1 MATPTDRLSKP
12 TPDTRA
18 TEGSFT
24 GVQTGAQTGAQ
35 TTATRQR
42 RRRRR
47 ITRPEQ
53 GSLYD
58 IMREHSGTSLYVLPI
73 CWTDLHARLL
83 KARFIEQDPVLTPMP
98 SSKSPSRNEPRP
110 SQTAAG
116 LSRDLTVLLS
126 PELTRPF
133 CKTRAIK
140 SVLSTLFPATMSR
153 PKTGGELDL
162 YFGDR
167 VFRKAVRVPMIW
179 KRPECTTASFDSAV
193 TRPATSFGK
202 IPSSSYET
210 TGSSSWSCSTSQS
223 TRDEPMLAYINR
235 AQLAFVRANLFRIVA
250 GPDNGDRSNGPVSR
264 LQQLRSKML
273 VPDNVEH
280 DAHFVGIL
288 LAMAQA
294 HFYESRSMQPSRSSS
309 QSSRL
314 SLGSQ
319 KDDPTKPDFHDVTV
333 QLITHADESAEF
345 IVYKAVVTAA
355 FLRRFS
361 SPTRLPMLEALSDC
375 GMNVEYTKVPIWP
388 VLGLKERLGKAL
400 GREIAGDLPPDDES
414 IETWESQE
422 DRQARLGSFSLK
434 RKRIDREA
442 LSEVFNQSFEV
453 HDEDSQEAPP
463 SGGPRLGISAPLSP
477 TSKRR
482 RTRPISE
489 LEVC

>member
-1 MATPTDRLSKP
+1 MATPTDRLTKP
-12 TPDTRA
+12 SPDANILSA
-18 TEGSFT
+18 TCPGM
-24 GVQTGAQTGAQ
+24 QTAA
-35 TTATRQR
+35 ARHR

-47 ITRPEQ
+47 IIRPEQ

-58 IMREHSGTSLYVLPI
+58 IMREHCGTSLYVLPI

-83 KARFIEQDPVLTPMP
+83 QARFLEQDPILTPLP
-98 SSKSPSRNEPRP
+98 SSKSPLRYEPRP

-140 SVLSTLFPATMSR
+140 SVLSTLFPTTMSR

-167 VFRKAVRVPMIW
+167 VFRKAVRVPIIW
-179 KRPECTTASFDSAV
+179 KRPECITASFDSAV
-193 TRPATSFGK
+193 TRPATSFGR
-202 IPSSSYET
+202 IPSSSHESIS
-210 TGSSSWSCSTSQS
+210 SSSWSCNNSQS

-235 AQLAFVRANLFRIVA
+235 TQLALVRANLFRIVA

-264 LQQLRSKML
+264 LQQLRSKMRI
-273 VPDNVEH
+273 PENAEH

-309 QSSRL
+309 QSSRMNG
-314 SLGSQ
+314 SSQ
-319 KDDPTKPDFHDVTV
+319 KDDPTKPDFRDVTV
-333 QLITHADESAEF
+333 QLLTHADDSAEF
-345 IVYKAVVTAA
+345 IVYKAVVTAG

-361 SPTRLPMLEALSDC
+361 TPAKFSKLEAIPDC
-375 GMNVEYTKVPIWP
+375 GMNIEYTKVPIWP

-400 GREIAGDLPPDDES
+400 GREIAGDILPDDES

-422 DRQARLGSFSLK
+422 DRQARLGSLK

-453 HDEDSQEAPP
+453 HEDSSQEPTP
-463 SGGPRLGISAPLSP
+463 STGNRLGISAPLSP